1 MTSIIAGDIKTNTSI
16 KMTDH
21 RACRQKHVAA
31 DKRIGAKKELHQLG
45 INRCCPFNDAPDR
58 RL

>member
-21 RACRQKHVAA
+21 RPWRQKHVAA
-31 DKRIGAKKELHQLG
+31 DKRIGAKKEPQQLG
-45 INRCCPFNDAPDR
+45 INRC
-58 RL
+58 